1 MPVPFSIPLLA
12 IDFKAVRDFFNDGGM
27 FMYALALTSFVALA
41 AIVFKVLTL
50 RREIVIPS
58 QLERELELLEQRGD
72 AAGAEALIARFKEGG
87 SALARL
93 GSVAAR
99 HRGKP
104 RAAITDAVQASA
116 RDEVVQLNSGMTIL
130 DTVITVAPLFGLLG
144 TASGLVVIFQGLGET
159 TDHDIVARGIA
170 RALDNT
176 IVGLAI
182 AVPAVVAHGWFSRRI
197 EVLVSRLELLL
208 ERTARIFGAE
218 DPLPGNSSDAHS
230 APRAAVT
237 PALPRIPEKV

>member
-50 RREIVIPS
+50 RRELVIPS
-58 QLERELELLEQRGD
+58 RLERELELLEQRGD
-72 AAGAEALIARFKEGG
+72 AAGAEALIDRFKEGG

-218 DPLPGNSSDAHS
+218 DPLPGSSSDAHS
-230 APRAAVT
+230 APRAAAT
-237 PALPRIPEKV
+237 PVLPRIPEKV

>member
-50 RREIVIPS
+50 RRELVIPS
-58 QLERELELLEQRGD
+58 RLEKELELLEQRGD
-72 AAGAEALIARFKEGG
+72 AAGAEALIDRFKEGG

-93 GSVAAR
+93 GSVAVR

-218 DPLPGNSSDAHS
+218 DPLPGSSSDAHS
-230 APRAAVT
+230 APRAAAT
-237 PALPRIPEKV
+237 PVLPRIPEKV

>member
-50 RREIVIPS
+50 RRELVIPS
-58 QLERELELLEQRGD
+58 RLEKELELLEQRGD
-72 AAGAEALIARFKEGG
+72 AAGAEALIDRFKEGG

-218 DPLPGNSSDAHS
+218 DPLPGSSSDAHS
-230 APRAAVT
+230 VPRAAAT
-237 PALPRIPEKV
+237 PVLPRIPEKV

>member
-1 MPVPFSIPLLA
+1 MPDPSSVPLLA
-12 IDFKAVRDFFNDGGM
+12 INFQAIRDFFHDGGI

-41 AIVFKVLTL
+41 AIVFKVLSL
-50 RREIVIPS
+50 RREAVIPA
-58 QLERELELLEQRGD
+58 QLERDLDQLGQR
-72 AAGAEALIARFKEGG
+72 AANGQAEGLISRFGEG
-87 SALARL
+87 STLARL
-93 GSVAAR
+93 CGVAVE
-99 HRGKP
+99 HRGKS
-104 RAAITDAVQASA
+104 RADITEAVQASA
-116 RDEVVQLNSGMTIL
+116 KDEIVQLNSGMTIL

-197 EVLVSRLELLL
+197 EVLTSRLEMLLAKVARTL
-208 ERTARIFGAE
+208 EGA
-218 DPLPGNSSDAHS
+218 P
-230 APRAAVT
+230 V
-237 PALPRIPEKV
+237 PASQPNLPRVPEKP

>member
-1 MPVPFSIPLLA
+1 M
-12 IDFKAVRDFFNDGGM
+12 
-27 FMYALALTSFVALA
+27 
-41 AIVFKVLTL
+41 
-50 RREIVIPS
+50 
-58 QLERELELLEQRGD
+58 
-72 AAGAEALIARFKEGG
+72 
-87 SALARL
+87 
-93 GSVAAR
+93 AAR

-218 DPLPGNSSDAHS
+218 DPLPGSSSDAHS
-230 APRAAVT
+230 VPRAAAT
-237 PALPRIPEKV
+237 PVLPRIPEKV

>member
-1 MPVPFSIPLLA
+1 MSVPFPDLLSA
-12 IDFKAVRDFFNDGGM
+12 LDFKAVRDFFNDGGM

-50 RREIVIPS
+50 RREVVIPPG
-58 QLERELELLEQRGD
+58 LEREIELIEQRGD
-72 AAGAEALIARFKEGG
+72 LPAAEGLIPRFQEGG

-93 GSVAAR
+93 CAVAAR
-99 HRGKP
+99 HRGKS
-104 RAAITDAVQASA
+104 RADITNAVQASA
-116 RDEVVQLNSGMTIL
+116 KDEVVQLNSGMTIL

-208 ERTARIFGAE
+208 EKTARIFGA
-218 DPLPGNSSDAHS
+218 DDSAGGGAVPGPPSL
-230 APRAAVT
+230 RAAQT
-237 PALPRIPEKV
+237 PVLPRIPEKV

>member
-50 RREIVIPS
+50 RRELVIPS
-58 QLERELELLEQRGD
+58 RLERELELLEQRGD
-72 AAGAEALIARFKEGG
+72 AAGAEALIDSFKEGG

-218 DPLPGNSSDAHS
+218 DPLPGSSSDAHS
-230 APRAAVT
+230 VPRAAAT
-237 PALPRIPEKV
+237 PVLPRIPEKV

>member
-50 RREIVIPS
+50 RRELVIPS
-58 QLERELELLEQRGD
+58 RLERELELLEQRGD
-72 AAGAEALIARFKEGG
+72 AAGAEALIDRFKEGR

-218 DPLPGNSSDAHS
+218 DPLPGSSSDAHS
-230 APRAAVT
+230 VPRAAAT
-237 PALPRIPEKV
+237 PVLPRIPEKV

>member
-50 RREIVIPS
+50 RRELVIPS
-58 QLERELELLEQRGD
+58 RLERELELLEQRGD
-72 AAGAEALIARFKEGG
+72 AAGAEALIDRFKEGG

-218 DPLPGNSSDAHS
+218 DPLPGSSSDAHS
-230 APRAAVT
+230 VPRAAAT
-237 PALPRIPEKV
+237 PVLPRIPEKV

>member
-1 MPVPFSIPLLA
+1 MSAAFPDLLSA
-12 IDFKAVRDFFNDGGM
+12 LDFKAVRDFFNDGGM

-50 RREIVIPS
+50 RREVVIPAD
-58 QLERELELLEQRGD
+58 LEREIELLEQRGD
-72 AAGAEALIARFKEGG
+72 AAGAEGLIARFKEGG

-93 GSVAAR
+93 CAVAAR
-99 HRGKP
+99 HRGKS
-104 RAAITDAVQASA
+104 RADITHAVQASA
-116 RDEVVQLNSGMTIL
+116 KDEVVQLNSGMTVL

-208 ERTARIFGAE
+208 EKVARLFGPDE
-218 DPLPGNSSDAHS
+218 DAGAAAAAGQS
-230 APRAAVT
+230 APRASQV
-237 PALPRIPEKV
+237 PALPRVPEKV

>member
-1 MPVPFSIPLLA
+1 M
-12 IDFKAVRDFFNDGGM
+12 
-27 FMYALALTSFVALA
+27 
-41 AIVFKVLTL
+41 
-50 RREIVIPS
+50 
-58 QLERELELLEQRGD
+58 ELLEQRGD
-72 AAGAEALIARFKEGG
+72 AAGAEALIDRFKEGG

-99 HRGKP
+99 YRGKP

-218 DPLPGNSSDAHS
+218 DPLPGSSSDAHS
-230 APRAAVT
+230 APRAAAT
-237 PALPRIPEKV
+237 PVLPRIPEKV

>member
-50 RREIVIPS
+50 RRELVIPS
-58 QLERELELLEQRGD
+58 RLERELELLEQRGD
-72 AAGAEALIARFKEGG
+72 AAGAEALIDRFKEGG

-218 DPLPGNSSDAHS
+218 DPLPGSSSDAHS
-230 APRAAVT
+230 VPRAAAKTV
-237 PALPRIPEKV
+237 LPRIPEKV